1 MLNWLKIICLLS
13 FIILIS
19 CKPVK
24 NEIQSVSISNKDIN
38 QDSISKD
45 TVIIDSQYTF
55 EEAIAGSK
63 APIEIIKQ
71 LELIDVQY
79 YSTDEKLHKVQ
90 ILTNKVLASDFKEI
104 F

>member
-55 EEAIAGSK
+55 E
-63 APIEIIKQ
+63 
-71 LELIDVQY
+71 
-79 YSTDEKLHKVQ
+79 
-90 ILTNKVLASDFKEI
+90 
-104 F
+104 